1 MDFIDLKILE
11 YAESHSQEE
20 SQLLKELYIETHQK
34 VLQPRMISGH
44 LQGRLLSLLSQLTR
58 PKNILEIGTYTGYA
72 SLCLAEGLAENGT
85 LHTIE
90 LNEELIDFNQRYFQK
105 SKFKNQIICHHG
117 DAKALIPELGCFF
130 DMVFMDADKA
140 NYCHYFDLVLPKLTS
155 GAILIADNVL
165 WSGKVL
171 EEEIPIKDSETRG
184 LKEFNKKVM
193 AEKKVENLLLPIRD
207 GLMICRKI

>member
-72 SLCLAEGLAENGT
+72 TLCLAEGLAENGT

-105 SKFKNQIICHHG
+105 SKFKNQDNGVYCGIQLIWTIIC
-117 DAKALIPELGCFF
+117 DFLSQK
-130 DMVFMDADKA
+130 
-140 NYCHYFDLVLPKLTS
+140 
-155 GAILIADNVL
+155 
-165 WSGKVL
+165 
-171 EEEIPIKDSETRG
+171 
-184 LKEFNKKVM
+184 
-193 AEKKVENLLLPIRD
+193 
-207 GLMICRKI
+207 

>member
-1 MDFIDLKILE
+1 MLNKVFQVGFNKCGTTSLHHLFAASGYRSVHWHKGDLGRQIYINITTGQPVLSGI
-11 YAESHSQEE
+11 SH
-20 SQLLKELYIETHQK
+20 L
-34 VLQPRMISGH
+34 
-44 LQGRLLSLLSQLTR
+44 
-58 PKNILEIGTYTGYA
+58 
-72 SLCLAEGLAENGT
+72 
-85 LHTIE
+85 
-90 LNEELIDFNQRYFQK
+90 D
-105 SKFKNQIICHHG
+105 
-117 DAKALIPELGCFF
+117 CFF

>member
-1 MDFIDLKILE
+1 MEFIDQKILE
-11 YAESHSQEE
+11 YAESYSQKE

-44 LQGRLLSLLSQLTR
+44 LQGRLLSFLSQLIR

-72 SLCLAEGLAENGT
+72 TLCLAEGLAENGT

-90 LNEELIDFNQRYFQK
+90 LNEELIDFHQKYFQK
-105 SKFKNQIICHHG
+105 SNFKNQIICHHE
-117 DAKALIPELGCFF
+117 DAKALIPELDCFF
-130 DMVFMDADKA
+130 DLVFMDADKA
-140 NYCHYFDLVLPKLTS
+140 NYSLYFDLVLPKLKP
-155 GAILIADNVL
+155 GGIIIADNVL

-171 EEEIPIKDSETRG
+171 EEKIPIKDVETKG
-184 LKEFNKKVM
+184 LKEFNEKVKSD
-193 AEKKVENLLLPIRD
+193 KKVENLLLPIRD